1 MTTSLI
7 SKSFLLGIRVGI
19 RHIVLLCGRLG
30 DANPMAKESTLAS
43 TSFIPTNVKEDMDI
57 LVDIQQMVVVVVIVG
72 CEKTSFE
79 DQLWPMEWY
88 VMRFLELWDP
98 QVNNLAIEAHV
109 LSFYA
114 SVFLLNIWN
123 EFIKYYKTTNIS
135 LL

>member
-79 DQLWPMEWY
+79 GQL
-88 VMRFLELWDP
+88 
-98 QVNNLAIEAHV
+98 
-109 LSFYA
+109 
-114 SVFLLNIWN
+114 
-123 EFIKYYKTTNIS
+123 
-135 LL
+135 